1 MNMKRIGVFTSGGD
15 APGMNAAI
23 RAVVR
28 QAYALGLS
36 VIGIRHGYAGMIL
49 GEMVP
54 LGVRDVANILQ
65 RGGTILL
72 TARSQE
78 FLTEEGRAKA
88 AEKLKAAGIEALVA
102 IGGDGTFRGA
112 MRLLEEHNIPVV
124 GVPGTIDNDLYGTDY
139 TIGFDT
145 SVNTALEAIDRIRD
159 TAASHE
165 RVFFIE
171 VMGRDSG
178 FIALDVG
185 LAGGAEVIAVPEEPL
200 DPKTIA
206 EGLMESLRRGK
217 SSSIVVVA
225 EGAYPGGAAGLLSA
239 MREHVPVEARVTVLG
254 HIQRGGSPTAK
265 DRILASRLGAAAV
278 EALAGGTSGVMVGEV
293 EWKVELT
300 PLKEAV
306 ERRKDIN
313 RALLALSRVLAL

>member
-1 MNMKRIGVFTSGGD
+1 MKRIGVFTSGGD

-28 QAYALGLS
+28 QAYALGLE
-36 VIGIRHGYAGMIL
+36 VIGIRRGYAGMIL

-65 RGGTILL
+65 RGGTVLL

-88 AEKLKAAGIEALVA
+88 AEKLKAAGIEGLVA

-112 MRLLEEHNIPVV
+112 MRLLEEHKVPVV

-145 SVNTALEAIDRIRD
+145 AVNTALEAIDRIRD

-171 VMGRDSG
+171 VMGRSSG

-185 LAGGAEVIAVPEEPL
+185 LAGGAEVIAVPEEPV

-225 EGAYPGGAAGLLSA
+225 EGAYPGGAAGLLA
-239 MREHVPVEARVTVLG
+239 AIQEHVRVEARVTVLG

-278 EALAGGTSGVMVGEV
+278 EA
-293 EWKVELT
+293 W
-300 PLKEAV
+300 PLEA
-306 ERRKDIN
+306 N
-313 RALLALSRVLAL
+313 ARALE

>member
-1 MNMKRIGVFTSGGD
+1 MKRIGVFTSGGD

-28 QAYALGLS
+28 QAYALGVE
-36 VIGIRHGYAGMIL
+36 VIGIRRGYAGMIL
-49 GEMVP
+49 GEMLP

-78 FLTEEGRAKA
+78 FMTEEGRAKA
-88 AEKLKAAGIEALVA
+88 AEKLRAAGIEGLVA

-112 MRLLEEHNIPVV
+112 MRLLEEHRIPVV

-145 SVNTALEAIDRIRD
+145 AVNTALEAIDRIRD

-171 VMGRDSG
+171 VMGRHAG
-178 FIALDVG
+178 LIALEVG
-185 LAGGAEVIAVPEEPL
+185 LAGGAEVIALPEEPL
-200 DPKTIA
+200 DPKAVA
-206 EGLMESLRRGK
+206 ETLAASQARGK
-217 SSSIVVVA
+217 TSSIVVVA
-225 EGAYPGGAAGLLSA
+225 EGAYPEGASGLLKA
-239 MREHVPVEARVTVLG
+239 IQGHMALEARVTVLG

-265 DRILASRLGAAAV
+265 DRVLASRLGAAAV
-278 EALAGGTSGVMVGEV
+278 EALTGGASGVMVGEV
-293 EWKVELT
+293 EGEVEIT

-306 ERRKDIN
+306 ERRKDI
-313 RALLALSRVLAL
+313 RRDLLALSRVLAL

>member
-1 MNMKRIGVFTSGGD
+1 MKRIGVFTSGGD

-28 QAYALGLS
+28 QAYALGIE
-36 VIGIRHGYAGMIL
+36 VIGIRRGYAGMIL

-88 AEKLKAAGIEALVA
+88 AEKLKTAGIVGLVA

-112 MRLLEEHNIPVV
+112 MRLLEEHRVPVV

-145 SVNTALEAIDRIRD
+145 AVNTALEAIDRIRD

-171 VMGRDSG
+171 VMGRHAG

-185 LAGGAEVIAVPEEPL
+185 LAGGAEVIAVPEEPV
-200 DPKTIA
+200 DPRAIA
-206 EGLMESLRRGK
+206 EGLLESLRRGK

-225 EGAYPGGAAGLLSA
+225 EGAYPGGAAGLLA
-239 MREHVPVEARVTVLG
+239 AIREHVPVEARVTVLG

-293 EWKVELT
+293 EGEVELT

-306 ERRKDIN
+306 ERKKDIN

>member
-1 MNMKRIGVFTSGGD
+1 MKRIGVFTSGGD

-28 QAYALGLS
+28 QAYALGLE
-36 VIGIRHGYAGMIL
+36 VVGIRRGYAGMIL

-65 RGGTILL
+65 RGGTVLL

-88 AEKLKAAGIEALVA
+88 AEKLKAAGIEGLVA

-112 MRLLEEHNIPVV
+112 MRLLEEHKVPVV

-145 SVNTALEAIDRIRD
+145 AVNTALEAIDRIRD

-171 VMGRDSG
+171 VMGRSSG

-185 LAGGAEVIAVPEEPL
+185 LAGGAEVIAVPEEPV

-225 EGAYPGGAAGLLSA
+225 EGAYPGGAAGLLA
-239 MREHVPVEARVTVLG
+239 AIQEHVRVEARVTVLG

-278 EALAGGTSGVMVGEV
+278 EALAGGT
-293 EWKVELT
+293 
-300 PLKEAV
+300 
-306 ERRKDIN
+306 
-313 RALLALSRVLAL
+313 

>member
-1 MNMKRIGVFTSGGD
+1 MKRIGVFTSGGD

-28 QAYALGLS
+28 QAYALGLE
-36 VIGIRHGYAGMIL
+36 VIGIRRGYAGMIL

-65 RGGTILL
+65 RGGTVLL

-88 AEKLKAAGIEALVA
+88 AEKLKAAGIEGLVA

-112 MRLLEEHNIPVV
+112 MRLLEEHKVPVV

-145 SVNTALEAIDRIRD
+145 AVNTALEAIDRIRD

-171 VMGRDSG
+171 VMGRSSG

-185 LAGGAEVIAVPEEPL
+185 LAGGAEVIAVPEEPV

-225 EGAYPGGAAGLLSA
+225 EGAYPGGAAGLLA
-239 MREHVPVEARVTVLG
+239 AIQEHVRVEARVTVLG

-278 EALAGGTSGVMVGEV
+278 EALAGGT
-293 EWKVELT
+293 
-300 PLKEAV
+300 
-306 ERRKDIN
+306 
-313 RALLALSRVLAL
+313 

>member
-1 MNMKRIGVFTSGGD
+1 MKRIGVFTSGGD

-28 QAYALGLS
+28 QAYALGIE
-36 VIGIRHGYAGMIL
+36 VIGIRRGYAGMIL

-88 AEKLKAAGIEALVA
+88 AERLKTAGIVGLVA

-112 MRLLEEHNIPVV
+112 MRLLEEHRVPVV

-145 SVNTALEAIDRIRD
+145 AVNTALEAIDRIRD

-171 VMGRDSG
+171 VMGRHAG

-185 LAGGAEVIAVPEEPL
+185 LAGGAEVIAVPEEPV
-200 DPKTIA
+200 DPRAIA
-206 EGLMESLRRGK
+206 EGLLESLRRGK

-225 EGAYPGGAAGLLSA
+225 EGAYPGGAAGLLA
-239 MREHVPVEARVTVLG
+239 AIREHVPVEARVTVLG

-293 EWKVELT
+293 EGEVELT

-306 ERRKDIN
+306 ERKKDIN

>member
-1 MNMKRIGVFTSGGD
+1 MKRIGVFTSGGD

-28 QAYALGLS
+28 QAYALGLE
-36 VIGIRHGYAGMIL
+36 VIGIRRGYAGMIL

-65 RGGTILL
+65 RGGTVLL

-88 AEKLKAAGIEALVA
+88 AEKLKAAGIEGLVA

-112 MRLLEEHNIPVV
+112 MRLLEEHKVPVV

-145 SVNTALEAIDRIRD
+145 AVNTALEAIDRIRD

-171 VMGRDSG
+171 VMGRSSG

-185 LAGGAEVIAVPEEPL
+185 LAGGAEVIAVPEEPV

-225 EGAYPGGAAGLLSA
+225 EGAYPGGAAGLLA
-239 MREHVPVEARVTVLG
+239 AIQEHVRVEARVTVLG

-278 EALAGGTSGVMVGEV
+278 EALAG
-293 EWKVELT
+293 
-300 PLKEAV
+300 
-306 ERRKDIN
+306 
-313 RALLALSRVLAL
+313 

>member
-1 MNMKRIGVFTSGGD
+1 MKRIGVFTSGGD

-28 QAYALGLS
+28 QAYALGIE
-36 VIGIRHGYAGMIL
+36 VIGIRRGYAGMVQ

-65 RGGTILL
+65 RGGTVLL

-88 AEKLKAAGIEALVA
+88 YAKLKAAGIEGLVA

-112 MRLLEEHNIPVV
+112 IRLIEEFRLPVV

-145 SVNTALEAIDRIRD
+145 AVNTALEAIDRIRD

-171 VMGRDSG
+171 VMGRHAG

-185 LAGGAEVIAVPEEPL
+185 LAGGAEVIAVPEAPV
-200 DPKTIA
+200 DPKAIA
-206 EGLMESLRRGK
+206 EGLLESQRRGK
-217 SSSIVVVA
+217 TSSIVVVA
-225 EGAYPGGAAGLLSA
+225 EGALS
-239 MREHVPVEARVTVLG
+239 LI
-254 HIQRGGSPTAK
+254 HI
-265 DRILASRLGAAAV
+265 
-278 EALAGGTSGVMVGEV
+278 
-293 EWKVELT
+293 
-300 PLKEAV
+300 
-306 ERRKDIN
+306 
-313 RALLALSRVLAL
+313 

>member
-1 MNMKRIGVFTSGGD
+1 MKRIGVFTSGGD

-28 QAYALGLS
+28 QAYALGLE
-36 VIGIRHGYAGMIL
+36 VIGIRRGYAGMIL

-88 AEKLKAAGIEALVA
+88 AEKLKEAGIEGLVA

-112 MRLLEEHNIPVV
+112 MRLLEEHKVPVV

-145 SVNTALEAIDRIRD
+145 AVNTALEAIDRIRD

-185 LAGGAEVIAVPEEPL
+185 LAGGAEVIAVPEEPV
-200 DPKTIA
+200 DPRAIA
-206 EGLMESLRRGK
+206 EGLLESLRRGK

-225 EGAYPGGAAGLLSA
+225 EGAYPGGAAGLLA
-239 MREHVPVEARVTVLG
+239 AIREHVPVEARVTVLG

-278 EALAGGTSGVMVGEV
+278 QALAGGTSGVMVGEV
-293 EWKVELT
+293 EGEVELT

-306 ERRKDIN
+306 ERKKDIN

>member
-1 MNMKRIGVFTSGGD
+1 MKRIGVFTSGGD

-28 QAYALGLS
+28 QAAVLGLE
-36 VIGIRHGYAGMIL
+36 VIGIRHGYAGMIR
-49 GEMVP
+49 GEFLP
-54 LGVRDVANILQ
+54 LGPRDVANILQ
-65 RGGTILL
+65 RGGTVLL
-72 TARSQE
+72 TARSQA
-78 FLTEEGRAKA
+78 FMTEEGRKEAYR
-88 AEKLKAAGIEALVA
+88 KLSEAGIEGLVA

-112 MRLLEEHNIPVV
+112 MRLLEEFRIPVV

-145 SVNTALEAIDRIRD
+145 AVNTALEAIDRIRD

-171 VMGRDSG
+171 VMGRNAG

-185 LAGGAEVIAVPEEPL
+185 LAGGAEVIALPEVPVDPRRVAEVLL
-200 DPKTIA
+200 D
-206 EGLMESLRRGK
+206 SQRRGK
-217 SSSIVVVA
+217 TSSIVVVA
-225 EGAYPGGAAGLLSA
+225 EGAYPRGAEGLLKA
-239 MREHVPVEARVTVLG
+239 IRAHVEVEARVTVLG

-278 EALAGGTSGVMVGEV
+278 EALFGGTSGVMVGEV
-293 EWKVELT
+293 EGEVELT
-300 PLKEAV
+300 PLKDAV
-306 ERRKDIN
+306 ERKKGIN
-313 RALLALSRVLAL
+313 RALLDLVQTLSI

>member
-1 MNMKRIGVFTSGGD
+1 MKRIGVFTSGGD

-28 QAYALGLS
+28 QAYALGLE
-36 VIGIRHGYAGMIL
+36 VIGIRRGYAGMIL

-65 RGGTILL
+65 RGGTVLL

-88 AEKLKAAGIEALVA
+88 AEKLKAAGIEGLVA

-112 MRLLEEHNIPVV
+112 MRLSEEHRIPVV

-145 SVNTALEAIDRIRD
+145 AVNTALEAIDRIRD

-171 VMGRDSG
+171 VMGRSSG

-217 SSSIVVVA
+217 TSSIVVVA
-225 EGAYPGGAAGLLSA
+225 EGAYPGGAAGLLA
-239 MREHVPVEARVTVLG
+239 AIQEHVRVEARVTVLG

-293 EWKVELT
+293 EGEVELT

-306 ERRKDIN
+306 ERKKDIN
-313 RALLALSRVLAL
+313 RSLLALSRILAL